1 MAISVNTANG
11 LRGTGTGPLQSSL
24 PGSGVASRAV
34 AQAPGPVERADGLR
48 DVLRQPA
55 EAFANQL
62 QGNQVRLSAIG
73 RLRAAVA
80 GVAEAAAGLQ
90 GEAQSSADEA
100 LRQAVRS
107 FVDAIN
113 AEVRVAREVVFNRP
127 GGGRPG
133 AAEDEGRVRL
143 AAVELRRGVD
153 ETSRNGGVSLR
164 SLGLQRETDGTLSF
178 DAVAFDQALAAD
190 REQVLRSL
198 DSFGRQVAATAAGQL
213 VPGANL
219 GRTGRSLEDQLAE
232 LEARA
237 ALRQQAGQQA
247 ADTRDENSQ
256 TSSRVASNP
265 FLVGGVLAY
274 RGVFDL

>member
-1 MAISVNTANG
+1 M
-11 LRGTGTGPLQSSL
+11 QSSL

-62 QGNQVRLSAIG
+62 QGNEVRLSAMG

-80 GVAEAAAGLQ
+80 GVAEAATGLQ
-90 GEAQSSADEA
+90 REVQPSADEA

-113 AEVRVAREVVFNRP
+113 AEVRVASEVVFNRP
-127 GGGRPG
+127 GGGWPG

-143 AAVELRRGVD
+143 AAVEIRRGVD
-153 ETSRNGGVSLR
+153 ETSRNGGVSLQ

-178 DAVAFDQALAAD
+178 DAAFDQALAAD
-190 REQVLRSL
+190 RELVLRSL

-213 VPGANL
+213 APGANL
-219 GRTGRSLEDQLAE
+219 GRTGRSLEDQLAD
-232 LEARA
+232 LKGRTAIRQQA
-237 ALRQQAGQQA
+237 GQQAGQQA
-247 ADTRDENSQ
+247 ADTRDGNSQ
-256 TSSRVASNP
+256 ATSRVPSNP

>member
-1 MAISVNTANG
+1 M
-11 LRGTGTGPLQSSL
+11 QSSL

-62 QGNQVRLSAIG
+62 QGNEVRLSAIG

-80 GVAEAAAGLQ
+80 GVAEAATGLQ
-90 GEAQSSADEA
+90 QEARSSADEA

-127 GGGRPG
+127 SGGRPG

-143 AAVELRRGVD
+143 AAFELRRGVD
-153 ETSRNGGVSLR
+153 ETSRNGGVSPR

-198 DSFGRQVAATAAGQL
+198 DTFGRQVAATAAGQL
-213 VPGANL
+213 APGANL
-219 GRTGRSLEDQLAE
+219 GRTGRSLEDQLAD
-232 LEARA
+232 LKGRA
-237 ALRQQAGQQA
+237 AIPQQAV
-247 ADTRDENSQ
+247 DTRDENSQ
-256 TSSRVASNP
+256 ATSRVPSNP